1 MNKSKLLEVFRRSIL
16 LFSVV
21 AISIM
26 VLPAQGLFD
35 KMQKELQLNKG
46 VRFDYT
52 STLKDKNGRAL
63 QSNSGSLIVKGRLFR
78 LNDQV
83 TAVYNGKTLTY
94 YNPQDNTLNLS
105 NPAEEEL
112 IQINPFV
119 VINSARNYYNIQEN
133 GTQITLNPK
142 KRGNIVKV
150 TIQLDNRNK
159 PTFINVF
166 MRDSSQLQI
175 KMANQVQV
183 NVSNSTF
190 VLGKRQ
196 YPNAEVVDMR

>member
-1 MNKSKLLEVFRRSIL
+1 MSKSKLLEVLRRSIL

-52 STLKDKNGRAL
+52 STLKDKNGRTL

>member
-46 VRFDYT
+46 VRFDYI

>member
-52 STLKDKNGRAL
+52 STLKDKNGRTL